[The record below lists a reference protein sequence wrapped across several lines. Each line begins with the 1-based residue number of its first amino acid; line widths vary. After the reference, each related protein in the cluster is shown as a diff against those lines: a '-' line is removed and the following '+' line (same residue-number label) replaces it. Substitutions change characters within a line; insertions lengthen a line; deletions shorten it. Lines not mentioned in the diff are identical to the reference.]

1 MKYVVLAILWV
12 VWCALHSAMISVTAT
27 NYLKR
32 RAGRSYRFYRLLFN
46 FIAFVTLVPVIL
58 YVQSV
63 RGPVVFR
70 WEGLLVIVQVILVV
84 VAILLFLTGA
94 THYDMLQLVGIRQI
108 RRGTSYGALTKNGTL
123 ATRGVHGI
131 IRHPWYLATI
141 IIIWARE
148 LDVSALI
155 TNIILTMYVIVGTV
169 LEEHKL
175 LLEYGDEYRR
185 YQKRVSML
193 IPFRYV
199 KAKIVRYVRPG
210 DEEKRSF

>member
-1 MKYVVLAILWV
+1 
-12 VWCALHSAMISVTAT
+12 MISVTAT
-27 NYLKR
+27 SYLKR
-32 RAGRSYRFYRLLFN
+32 RAGRSYRFYRLFFN
-46 FIAFVTLVPVIL
+46 FVAFVTLVPVIL

-63 RGPVVFR
+63 RGPVVFY
-70 WEGLLVIVQVILVV
+70 WEGLLVIVQILLVV

-94 THYDMLQLVGIRQI
+94 RHYDMLQLVGIRQI
-108 RRGTSYGALTKNGTL
+108 RRGTSYGALTENGTL

-175 LLEYGDEYRR
+175 FLEYGDEYRR

-199 KAKIVRYVRPG
+199 NAKIARYVSPG
-210 DEEKRSF
+210 DEEKGNF

>member
-1 MKYVVLAILWV
+1 MKYIVLAVLWV
-12 VWCALHSAMISVTAT
+12 VWCTLHSAMISVTAT
-27 NYLKR
+27 SYLKR

-46 FIAFVTLVPVIL
+46 FVAFVTLVPVVL
-58 YVQSV
+58 YAQSV

-70 WEGLLVIVQVILVV
+70 WEGLLVIVQVLLVI
-84 VAILLFLTGA
+84 VAIVLFLTGA
-94 THYDMLQLVGIRQI
+94 RHYDILQLVGIRQI
-108 RRGTSYGALTKNGTL
+108 RQGTSYGALTENGML

-141 IIIWARE
+141 IVVWARE

-155 TNIILTMYVIVGTV
+155 TNLILTMYVILGTV

-175 LLEYGDEYRR
+175 VLEYGDEYRR

-193 IPFRYV
+193 IPFTYV
-199 KAKIVRYVRPG
+199 KAKIARYVNQG
-210 DEEKRSF
+210 SEEKKGF